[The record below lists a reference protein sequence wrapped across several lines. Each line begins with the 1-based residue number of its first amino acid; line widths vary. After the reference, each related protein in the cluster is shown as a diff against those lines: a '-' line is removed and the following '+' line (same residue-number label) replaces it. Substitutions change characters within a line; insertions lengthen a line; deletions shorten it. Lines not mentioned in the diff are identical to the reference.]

1 MIAYDYPLLGIFWT
15 MMMFFI
21 WIAWFGA
28 LFSVIGDIFRSDDMS
43 GWAKAAWVVFVI
55 VLPFLG
61 VLIYVI
67 VRGNSMQE
75 RQMARN
81 ASQAQAQQEY
91 IQSVAGSGSSSTADQ
106 MSKLAELHK
115 DGTLTDSEYQSQK
128 DKLLA

>member
-1 MIAYDYPLLGIFWT
+1 MPLLDFFWT
-15 MMMFFI
+15 MLMFFLFFLWI
-21 WIAWFGA
+21 W
-28 LFSVIGDIFRSDDMS
+28 LVITVFIDIFRSDDMS

>member
-1 MIAYDYPLLGIFWT
+1 MPLLDFFWT
-15 MMMFFI
+15 MLMFFLFFLWI
-21 WIAWFGA
+21 W
-28 LFSVIGDIFRSDDMS
+28 LVITVFIDIFRSDDMS

-115 DGTLTDSEYQSQK
+115 DGTLTDSEHQSQK